1 MQINFDK
8 EITKAE
14 EAYAKIQYMYVE
26 AGEIKSRIQSLI
38 SLAKAIK
45 EENEKKNEV

>member
-1 MQINFDK
+1 MQINFEN

-14 EAYAKIQYMYVE
+14 EAYAKIQYMYIT

-45 EENEKKNEV
+45 EENEKENEI